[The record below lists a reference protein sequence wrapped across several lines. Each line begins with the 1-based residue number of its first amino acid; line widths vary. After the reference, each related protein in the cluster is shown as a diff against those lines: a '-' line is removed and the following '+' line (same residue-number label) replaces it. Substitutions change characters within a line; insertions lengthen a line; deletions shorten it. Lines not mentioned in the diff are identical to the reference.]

1 VYLLIDG
8 REWRLYPFLPV
19 IVNLIFLVLA
29 WPLGA
34 ALDRQTRT
42 YLRDQDLDVARI
54 NDVANL
60 ATDLSLKLSFYAGV
74 VPILSIFAIT
84 VIASEPTKASS
95 AALFAVMGFFGFVVL
110 PYMLFAQPGRLSEQF
125 ARGRLPRYEQWL
137 LNAGIRSYGILL
149 SVIYIVGVTMIEIA
163 VAYLQLPKD

>member
-8 REWRLYPFLPV
+8 REWSVYPFLPV

-60 ATDLSLKLSFYAGV
+60 ATDLSLKLSFT
-74 VPILSIFAIT
+74 L
-84 VIASEPTKASS
+84 ASS
-95 AALFAVMGFFGFVVL
+95 PYCRFSPSPSSRANPLRPAALLYSQSWVFLASSFFRTCSLRSRGASVSNLPEGDCHDTSSGF
-110 PYMLFAQPGRLSEQF
+110 
-125 ARGRLPRYEQWL
+125 
-137 LNAGIRSYGILL
+137 
-149 SVIYIVGVTMIEIA
+149 
-163 VAYLQLPKD
+163 